1 MISKTRDT
9 FERLIK
15 LVISSAFFVAS
26 LCWTVIRSFP
36 NTTCVVLYYHAVP
49 CEYRR
54 HFARQMDILVRSTKP
69 VAAGLTSPLPRGGHY
84 SAVTFDDGYESVIEN
99 ALPEL
104 EQRNIQ

>member
-26 LCWTVIRSFP
+26 LCWTVIRRLP

-49 CEYRR
+49 CEHRKR
-54 HFARQMDILVRSTKP
+54 FARQMDILARSTKP
-69 VAAGLTSPLPRGGHY
+69 VEAGMKSPPPKGGHY
-84 SAVTFDDGYESVIEN
+84 AAVTFDDGYESVIEN

-104 EQRNIQ
+104 E